1 MLAHASSFFRCH
13 SFSTM
18 FRSRLQAFRPV
29 IAYRSPRLAL
39 RPQPFVNSTG
49 SSSSV
54 YGAMRPMSATAG
66 SGPNVEEAISNIE
79 ELFGAAKDEVKYQRP
94 KQEMNVNVWILY

>member
-1 MLAHASSFFRCH
+1 MHPLSSFVTLSLH
-13 SFSTM
+13 TSTM

-29 IAYRSPRLAL
+29 IAYRTPRLAL
-39 RPQPFVNSTG
+39 RPPPFVNST
-49 SSSSV
+49 STTV

-79 ELFGAAKDEVKYQRP
+79 ELFGAAKDEVNIAPMTQASD
-94 KQEMNVNVWILY
+94 EC

>member
-1 MLAHASSFFRCH
+1 MHPLSSVVTLF
-13 SFSTM
+13 FSTM

-39 RPQPFVNSTG
+39 RPQPFVKST
-49 SSSSV
+49 STFM

-79 ELFGAAKDEVKYQRP
+79 ELFGAAKDEVTTIIVRTA
-94 KQEMNVNVWILY
+94 EVRDEC